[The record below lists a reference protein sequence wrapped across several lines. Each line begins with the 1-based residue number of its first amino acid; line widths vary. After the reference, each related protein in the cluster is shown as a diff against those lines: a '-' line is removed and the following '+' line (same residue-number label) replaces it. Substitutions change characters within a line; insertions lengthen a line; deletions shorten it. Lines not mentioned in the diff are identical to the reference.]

1 MESSL
6 GLVVRADPEGI
17 ATWPRRLLHLPS
29 YSSLEWQP
37 GHAYGEHQRPKY
49 NAISYTWG
57 RFRLDTMRGL
67 NEALRKVKGIE
78 IDNCSWTVPP
88 IDPTRFTV
96 DEFRMAL
103 QTAAASDRS
112 ETYLECDSCFVWLD
126 VACIDQNADA
136 GMLEIGRQAAIFRGA
151 QKVYIWLTDFSSSR
165 LEKIFS
171 DIVDTSHRLLLVL
184 EGSSVSTVEEMG
196 ESIEILDT
204 MQKALDDLCND
215 PWFSSLW
222 TLQEAFLCPHAC
234 FMSRDGQVISRKRL
248 TNLLDLCEL
257 AWIINEATEYLIAHF
272 PAPIENHPWLQR
284 CEEIGSI
291 IKEKGLLV
299 LRSQNP
305 MLLYSAAGKRTATED
320 HDYIYGIQQIFDF
333 RLGNSAEAAIQRV
346 YNRYEL
352 QVQLGEQL
360 LKKYPVESQMHIFS
374 EPVKD
379 QNGWCI
385 CMTSRIPQEDGWMHM
400 GHLMTQKLISECTLG
415 LYRSG
420 SRAIGQF
427 SGKACSFAEFQRA
440 ACNEVGPMMEIG
452 EGFSIAL
459 DAIRQGPQDEPLEY
473 RTCGAMKDQRCGK
486 EQIQLAEWLQSCY
499 DGSTFIVLLLGRHG
513 NPFFDKGTWF
523 SERSVGLL
531 LVNDMH
537 KVDSQAYWKRIGFVV
552 WDKEVHGLIK
562 EWDYASGLF
571 G

>member
-1 MESSL
+1 MESSV
-6 GLVVRADPEGI
+6 GLAVSADPEGI

-37 GHAYGEHQRPKY
+37 RHAYGGYQKPKY

-57 RFRLDTMRGL
+57 RFRLDTMRGSS
-67 NEALRKVKGIE
+67 EALRKVKGIK
-78 IDNCSWTVPP
+78 IDNCSWAIPP
-88 IDPTRFTV
+88 IDPARFTV

-112 ETYLECDSCFVWLD
+112 GSYPECDSCFVWLD

-136 GMLEIGRQAAIFRGA
+136 GKLEIGRQAAIFRGA
-151 QKVYIWLTDFSSSR
+151 QKVYIWLTDFSSLR
-165 LEKIFS
+165 LDKIFS

-184 EGSSVSTVEEMG
+184 EGSAVSSVEEMG

-204 MQKALDDLCND
+204 MKKALDDLCQD

-257 AWIINEATEYLIAHF
+257 AWIINEAIEYLIAHF
-272 PAPIENHPWLQR
+272 PAPIVNHPWLQR
-284 CEEIGSI
+284 CAEIGSI

-333 RLGNSAEAAIQRV
+333 RLGNSAEGAIQRV

-360 LKKYPVESQMHIFS
+360 LKKHPVESQMHVFS
-374 EPVKD
+374 DPVED
-379 QNGWCI
+379 QHGWCI
-385 CMTSRIPQEDGWMHM
+385 SMASRIPQEDGWIHM
-400 GHLMTQKLISECTLG
+400 GHLMAQKLISECTLG
-415 LYRSG
+415 LYRSET
-420 SRAIGQF
+420 RALGRF
-427 SGKACSFAEFQRA
+427 GGKACSFAEFRRA
-440 ACNEVGPMMEIG
+440 ACNEIGPMMEIG

-459 DAIRQGPQDEPLEY
+459 DATRQAPQDEPLEY
-473 RTCGAMKDQRCGK
+473 RTWGAMKDQRCGK
-486 EQIQLAEWLQSCY
+486 EQIQLAEWLQNCY
-499 DGSTFIVLLLGRHG
+499 DGSIFIVLLLGRHG
-513 NPFFDKGTWF
+513 SPFFDKGTWF

-531 LVNDMH
+531 LVKDIH
-537 KVDSQAYWKRIGFVV
+537 EVDSQTYWKRIGFVV

-562 EWDYASGLF
+562 VWDYASGLF